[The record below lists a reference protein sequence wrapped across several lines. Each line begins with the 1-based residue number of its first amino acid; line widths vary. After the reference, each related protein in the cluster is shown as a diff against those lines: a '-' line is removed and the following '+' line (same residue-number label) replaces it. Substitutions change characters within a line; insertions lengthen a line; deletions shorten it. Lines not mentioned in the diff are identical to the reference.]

1 MVGDGGGGQPAAGR
15 VDGLVAWLRDNVT
28 APRGAVAALL
38 VLLGVA
44 LLLGAGYR
52 SNDIELGHA
61 DAWVANSADGEVAHI
76 TGPNAEVDLRLTIE
90 GSEGDDMRVLDTDRG
105 VYVHNLTDGYLS
117 RIDPGTFTSDARRPV
132 TPGTDLLV
140 LPADEVVY
148 VVNGEQGRVLAIDP
162 LTLQNVVPPY
172 EDGLTAGRMS
182 GAVDPDGVLWLAQ
195 SERGELVSI
204 DPMADT
210 DAGEEQV
217 GDPHDV
223 GEPGDVLGV
232 AIDDGAPGVFNL
244 TAGTWEAPTRGHG
257 PVSLPGVDE
266 DEVLHTPQAGSWP
279 RPSFT
284 AGGSWISFSTGGD
297 EVASP
302 ELAEGRE
309 LGRPVLDE
317 DRVYVT
323 EPEGGRLFVLAVD
336 DGDVQH
342 SPEVLEGGGEMLLKA
357 RDDYAFV
364 TSGDSRDGFVV
375 DPGGTVRS
383 FELDDPDARQ
393 VNEEGEVV
401 VPEDDGSDEG
411 GQSGSDESGAIETGL
426 VEQVD
431 PCSTQNPPSFC
442 DPDPVCA
449 DGGPP
454 PCGDGDDDG
463 PDGPPPCPEGQV
475 RDGGQC
481 KTPCQEGQSGF
492 VETGCTCDN
501 GQSTANGC
509 LVPCPAPQ
517 SGFVE
522 TGCRCPAG
530 KVVSGAD
537 CLTPCTGG
545 LLGFL
550 ETGCRCPGGT
560 VDVGG
565 ACKTPCTGQN
575 EEGFVEDG
583 CTCVAGTERID
594 GVCQVPPPPDPDQS
608 VSASAS
614 ASASTFARGLLYEPL
629 PPPCP
634 LSYLPDRRSPRA

>member
-1 MVGDGGGGQPAAGR
+1 MVGDGGSGQSAAGR
-15 VDGLVAWLRDNVT
+15 VDGLVAWLRDNLT
-28 APRGAVAALL
+28 APRGAAAALL

-61 DAWVANSADGEVAHI
+61 DAWVANPADGEIAHI
-76 TGPNAEVDLRLTIE
+76 TGPNAEVDLRLQIE
-90 GSEGDDMRVLDTDRG
+90 GSEGDDVRVLDTDRG

-140 LPADEVVY
+140 LPSDDVVY

-162 LTLQNVVPPY
+162 LTLQNLVPPY

-204 DPMADT
+204 DPMADA
-210 DAGEEQV
+210 DAGEEQL
-217 GDPHDV
+217 GDPHEV
-223 GEPGDVLGV
+223 GEAGDVLGV

-309 LGRPVLDE
+309 LDRPVLDE
-317 DRVYVT
+317 DRVYVA
-323 EPEGGRLFVLAVD
+323 EPEAGQLFVLDVD
-336 DGDVQH
+336 DGDVRH

-383 FELDDPDARQ
+383 FELDDPDAR
-393 VNEEGEVV
+393 VVDEEGNSV
-401 VPEDDGSDEG
+401 VPDVEEGSELASDGDEVNT
-411 GQSGSDESGAIETGL
+411 ETGV

-431 PCSTQNPPSFC
+431 PCDGSNPPSSCF
-442 DPDPVCA
+442 DEPIDDDGNGQRCA
-449 DGGPP
+449 DGSRP
-454 PCGDGDDDG
+454 PCD
-463 PDGPPPCPEGQV
+463 
-475 RDGGQC
+475 
-481 KTPCQEGQSGF
+481 
-492 VETGCTCDN
+492 
-501 GQSTANGC
+501 
-509 LVPCPAPQ
+509 
-517 SGFVE
+517 
-522 TGCRCPAG
+522 
-530 KVVSGAD
+530 
-537 CLTPCTGG
+537 
-545 LLGFL
+545 
-550 ETGCRCPGGT
+550 
-560 VDVGG
+560 
-565 ACKTPCTGQN
+565 
-575 EEGFVEDG
+575 
-583 CTCVAGTERID
+583 
-594 GVCQVPPPPDPDQS
+594 PPPPLPTCENGGITDPVVCDPTCENGGLS
-608 VSASAS
+608 GPIDCPSCENGGITDPVECDPTCENGGLSGPLDCPTCENGGLDEITCNPTCENGGLSGPLDCPSCENGGLSGPDDCPTCENGGITGPECDDPPAAL
-614 ASASTFARGLLYEPL
+614 ADASTFAQGLLHQPL
-629 PPPCP
+629 AAPCP